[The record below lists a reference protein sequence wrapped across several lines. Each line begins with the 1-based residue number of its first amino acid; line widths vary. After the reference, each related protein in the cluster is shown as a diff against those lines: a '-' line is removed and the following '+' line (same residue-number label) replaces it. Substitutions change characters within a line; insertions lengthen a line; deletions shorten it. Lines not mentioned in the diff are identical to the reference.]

1 MSRQKLLTIF
11 SGSLFSDNHEYQWTP
26 GNGLTGTWAS
36 KTEKQDYLQGKKK
49 KKVSYHFL
57 SSYYMPGRMQS
68 TIYTSMW
75 LNLRK
80 PKKQGSFPSLFR

>member
-49 KKVSYHFL
+49 ESKLSFL
-57 SSYYMPGRMQS
+57 KQLLYARQDAEYY
-68 TIYTSMW
+68 IYINVAKSQKT
-75 LNLRK
+75 
-80 PKKQGSFPSLFR
+80 